1 MNLIPLFDVKFSNV
15 PCTVITLPTNC
26 LVQIQTEAIRQQI
39 KRRSTIHN

>member
-1 MNLIPLFDVKFSNV
+1 
-15 PCTVITLPTNC
+15 LPTNC